1 MKNES
6 LNCRCCGGVLNLE
19 SNLCVCKF
27 CGATNFFSANS
38 SKYAN
43 QLNRAN
49 KLRQEKE
56 FDNAARIYD
65 TILDENAPTAD
76 ILWLRTLCEYG
87 IEYVPDPVSDKYFPT
102 LHRIND
108 ESILNF
114 GMFKRAIEL
123 SDDKQK
129 ETLLKEAEYID
140 KVQTKYLNIAANE
153 DPYDVFIC
161 YKETDLETG
170 DKTEDVKLAE
180 ELYNELTNMGYKVFF
195 ARETL
200 KEKISVEY
208 EPYIFAALKSAKV
221 MAVIGTKAEYFT
233 AVWVKNEWGRFLKL
247 MEKDPRK
254 QMFFACDDPEEL
266 PRAFAT
272 KQAQILGVEG
282 AIKNLA
288 ANIRNFFKEGLSYN
302 ANSKEGA
309 CKIDQAAFDQIM
321 EKEAKE
327 YSKKLDKTQFG
338 DKERYIRESIWKLFG
353 YMELKNKIDNRT
365 FHIGTILLIA
375 SNLTYIF
382 CAVSMVL
389 NYMKSDY
396 TDFGQPSFL
405 ATMIFVILFIFG
417 ILVLAMS
424 KYAFN
429 VLRDGNEEIVLYIA
443 AMGISILIAGFIY
456 TAFVYETLF
465 LQGFMLV
472 MIPIVILVAGPL
484 KAFCVYLYENKSVS
498 DAEKYIDDLNNLEV
512 SAKKEFFDFVSQKR
526 SRLIQRE
533 EVSDGVEIKDEYYD
547 QVKPFVLSKISSDK
561 NYIWKKSEEVT
572 SLSMR
577 MRKRMIF
584 TGIYL
589 AIALTISII
598 NIAILSFI

>member
-129 ETLLKEAEYID
+129 ETLLKEAKYID
-140 KVQTKYLNIAANE
+140 TVQTKYLNIAANE
-153 DPYDVFIC
+153 EPYDVFIC

-170 DKTEDVKLAE
+170 EKTEDVKLAE

-247 MEKDPRK
+247 MEKDPGK

-288 ANIRNFFKEGLSYN
+288 ANIRKFFKEGLSYN
-302 ANSKEGA
+302 SKEGA
-309 CKIDQAAFDQIM
+309 RHIDQEAFDQII

-327 YSKKLDKTQFG
+327 YSKNLDKTQFG
-338 DKERYIRESIWKLFG
+338 DKERSIRESVWKLFG
-353 YMELKNKIDNRT
+353 YMELKNKVDNRT

-375 SNLTYIF
+375 SNLTYII
-382 CAVSMVL
+382 CAISMVL
-389 NYMKSDY
+389 NYIKSDY
-396 TDFGQPSFL
+396 LDFGKPSFL
-405 ATMIFVILFIFG
+405 ASMIFVILFILG
-417 ILVLAMS
+417 ILVLSIS
-424 KYAFN
+424 KYVFN
-429 VLRDGNEEIVLYIA
+429 ILKEGNEEIVLYIG
-443 AMGISILIAGFIY
+443 AMGISILIGGFIY
-456 TAFVYETLF
+456 TAFIYETLI
-465 LQGFMLV
+465 LQGLMLAL
-472 MIPIVILVAGPL
+472 IPIAILVGGPL
-484 KAFCVYLYENKSVS
+484 KAFCVYLYENKSVM

-512 SAKKEFFDFVSQKR
+512 RAKKEFLDFVSQKR
-526 SRLIQRE
+526 DNLVRRE
-533 EVSDGVEIKDEYYD
+533 EVSDEVEIKDEYFD
-547 QVKPFVLSKISSDK
+547 LIKPFVLSKINSDK
-561 NYIWKKSEEVT
+561 NYIWKKSDEVT
-572 SLSMR
+572 SLSKR
-577 MRKRMIF
+577 MWKRMIF

-589 AIALTISII
+589 AIALTISVI